1 MVFRGCPRPLG
12 STILLHGSDA
22 GELRRVKRVAVFA
35 AYAAYWGGLETALL
49 SDQLAAA
56 AAAVLLGGAQEPDAV
71 AGLADAVASSS
82 FLATAEARGRQTILS
97 ASPHVSVV
105 LEAGVSG
112 RELELLPPAAAE
124 GEWVVEEQ
132 QEPGSSDAAWEDD
145 AAAAAAEPSS
155 PGSSDSTDMWAL
167 PAEAAAATFTV
178 SGSQSQAEAVA
189 GEEERQQQGLQ
200 GQQEQQGGKQLETQ
214 YSGSSETGEGT
225 PLSRDDS
232 TDALAAP
239 GSPQDPLH
247 LAAKELALQ
256 QLQLTG
262 SEPPSPAAAAGPDA
276 AAAEQTDQL
285 QPQQP
290 PASLARLSSEIG
302 GAAVP
307 QPSAP
312 RDAAAGAAAAAAAT
326 ALAAQQQE
334 AAAVEQGR
342 AASSAAPGTAPYRS
356 QQLWLAISCK
366 NPAKGILCEPSHEH
380 CMQFYADTGGPGS
393 GCPATC
399 LAGLC
404 MALLVLSLLAY
415 CRCRAA

>member
-22 GELRRVKRVAVFA
+22 GELRRVKRVAIFA

-56 AAAVLLGGAQEPDAV
+56 AAAVLPGGAQEPDAV

-82 FLATAEARGRQTILS
+82 FLATVETRGRQAILS

-112 RELELLPPAAAE
+112 RELELLPPATGDGE
-124 GEWVVEEQ
+124 GEAQ
-132 QEPGSSDAAWEDD
+132 QEPSSSDAAWEDD
-145 AAAAAAEPSS
+145 AAAAAAAEPGS

-178 SGSQSQAEAVA
+178 SGSQSQAEAD
-189 GEEERQQQGLQ
+189 EERQQQ
-200 GQQEQQGGKQLETQ
+200 QQQQAERQLEAQ
-214 YSGSSETGEGT
+214 HSGSSETGEGM
-225 PLSRDDS
+225 PLSQDGS
-232 TDALAAP
+232 IDALAAP

-262 SEPPSPAAAAGPDA
+262 SEPPSPAAATGPDA
-276 AAAEQTDQL
+276 PAAEQADQQQL
-285 QPQQP
+285 QQP
-290 PASLARLSSEIG
+290 AALARLSGEAG
-302 GAAVP
+302 AAAVP
-307 QPSAP
+307 QPSPP

-380 CMQFYADTGGPGS
+380 CMQFYAGTGGPSS
-393 GCPATC
+393 GHPSTC

-404 MALLVLSLLAY
+404 VALFIPSWLAC
-415 CRCRAA
+415 CRC